1 MSQTHSISA
10 VIPCYNAGAYLRE
23 AIDSVRSQ
31 TRRVDEILVV
41 DDGST
46 DQSPRIAD
54 EYAGRFGVRV
64 IHSPSNRGNA
74 AARNLAIREAR
85 GDFLAW
91 LDADDTWEPW
101 HIEQVAGLLERTPMA
116 GAAFGAVRL
125 AGAASGTW
133 EPRFPPGEPV
143 DAFWDA
149 FWRSVGPQ
157 MAAVIRRDALQRIG
171 GYDESMR
178 SANDYEMFV
187 RLARAYPLVCTHDV
201 TAAYRWHDHQLS
213 RHPAGQYRNTYR
225 SRLRLRNQ
233 ALAAGQTEF
242 ARDLEASIRWIWRRD
257 LEGRWRHREMDA
269 LRFTL
274 GFADLVPAA
283 PDEVRHYYGHRAWIP
298 RPALR
303 LWDVG
308 PRGAAQRVA
317 HRLGLRPDRPAE
329 NGRGRQPLE
338 RFTPPTRG
346 IRQTPRVAEPS
357 AA

>member
-1 MSQTHSISA
+1 MSQKHSISA

-23 AIDSVRSQ
+23 AIESVLAQSRP
-31 TRRVDEILVV
+31 VDEILIV

-46 DQSPRIAD
+46 DDSPRIAE
-54 EYAGRFGVRV
+54 EYARRCGVRV
-64 IHSPSNRGNA
+64 IRSLTNCGNA
-74 AARNLAIREAR
+74 AARNLAIRQAT
-85 GDFLAW
+85 GDLLAW
-91 LDADDTWEPW
+91 LDADDVWEPW
-101 HIEQVAGLLERTPMA
+101 HIEQVAGLLEQTPLA
-116 GAAFGAVRL
+116 AAAFGAVRL
-125 AGAASGTW
+125 AGEASGTW
-133 EPRFPPGEPV
+133 EPRFPPGQPV

-157 MAAVIRRDALQRIG
+157 MAAVIRRDALRRIG

-201 TAAYRWHDHQLS
+201 TAAYRWHQHQLS
-213 RHPAGQYRNTYR
+213 RHPSGQYRNTYR
-225 SRLRLRNQ
+225 SRLRLRDQ
-233 ALAAGQTEF
+233 ALAAGYTEF
-242 ARDLEASIRWIWRRD
+242 AGDLEASMRWIWRRD

-283 PDEVRHYYGHRAWIP
+283 PAEVRRHYACRAWIP

-308 PRGAAQRVA
+308 PLGAVQRVA
-317 HRLGLRPDRPAE
+317 GRLGLASEPPRDANRV
-329 NGRGRQPLE
+329 RQPLE

-346 IRQTPRVAEPS
+346 VRQFPRPAEPS